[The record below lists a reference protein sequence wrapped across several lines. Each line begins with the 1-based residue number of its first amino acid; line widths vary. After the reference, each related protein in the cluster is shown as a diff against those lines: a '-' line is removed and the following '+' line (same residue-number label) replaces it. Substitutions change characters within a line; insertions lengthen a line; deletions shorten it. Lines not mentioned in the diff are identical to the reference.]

1 MSIFNAKPDAA
12 GQPAAPVANQGNT
25 EQIQQFLEQFE
36 DAAIQSIEDGEEAG
50 RNGNSD
56 LQTLC
61 MLSSVAYSNA
71 AIMLREKLKG

>member
-1 MSIFNAKPDAA
+1 MSIFNVKPEAT
-12 GQPAAPVANQGNT
+12 GQTAAPGAEPGNT
-25 EQIQQFLEQFE
+25 EQIRQFLEQFE

-50 RNGNSD
+50 RNGNSE

-71 AIMLREKLKG
+71 AIMIREKLKG

>member
-1 MSIFNAKPDAA
+1 M
-12 GQPAAPVANQGNT
+12 
-25 EQIQQFLEQFE
+25 EQFE

-61 MLSSVAYSNA
+61 MLSSIAYSNA
-71 AIMLREKLKG
+71 AIMLRQKLKG

>member
-1 MSIFNAKPDAA
+1 MSIFNGKPGAA
-12 GQPAAPVANQGNT
+12 GQPVAPAAEPENT
-25 EQIQQFLEQFE
+25 EQIRQFLEQFE

-50 RNGNSD
+50 RNGNSE

>member
-1 MSIFNAKPDAA
+1 MSIFNGKPGAA
-12 GQPAAPVANQGNT
+12 GQPGAPVADQGNT
-25 EQIQQFLEQFE
+25 EKVQQFLEQFE

-50 RNGNSD
+50 RNGNSE

>member
-1 MSIFNAKPDAA
+1 MSIFNAKPGTA
-12 GQPAAPVANQGNT
+12 GQPAAPVADQGNT
-25 EQIQQFLEQFE
+25 EQIHQFLEQFE

-50 RNGNSD
+50 RNGNSE

>member
-1 MSIFNAKPDAA
+1 MSIFNVKPGAA
-12 GQPAAPVANQGNT
+12 DQPVAPAAEPGNT
-25 EQIQQFLEQFE
+25 EQVRQFLEQFE

-50 RNGNSD
+50 RNGNPE

>member
-1 MSIFNAKPDAA
+1 MSIFNGKPGAA
-12 GQPAAPVANQGNT
+12 GQPAAPVAEPGNT
-25 EQIQQFLEQFE
+25 GQIQQFLEQFE

-50 RNGNSD
+50 RNGNSE

-71 AIMLREKLKG
+71 AIMLRAKLKG

>member
-1 MSIFNAKPDAA
+1 MSIFNAKPGAA
-12 GQPAAPVANQGNT
+12 QPTAPVAEPGNT
-25 EQIQQFLEQFE
+25 DQIHQFLEQFE

-50 RNGNSD
+50 RNGNSE

>member
-1 MSIFNAKPDAA
+1 MSIFNAKPGAA
-12 GQPAAPVANQGNT
+12 GQPAAPVAEPGNT

-50 RNGNSD
+50 RNGNPE

>member
-1 MSIFNAKPDAA
+1 MSIFNAKPGAA
-12 GQPAAPVANQGNT
+12 GQPAAPAAEQGNT
-25 EQIQQFLEQFE
+25 EQIRQFLEQFE